1 MVLDLFQLGLVHSPN
16 RVLLEAFLSRHGLTS
31 PCHVRLLAFERYHG
45 EVGASGNVGHSVQ
58 LGELRDG
65 HVHHVRVLVATAWK
79 LQTGYRR
86 HDRGIV
92 LSCWVA
98 HP

>member
-16 RVLLEAFLSRHGLTS
+16 RVLLEAFLSRHGLAS

-45 EVGASGNVGHSVQ
+45 EVGASGNVRHGVQ

-65 HVHHVRVLVATAWK
+65 YVHHVRVLVLITAA
-79 LQTGYRR
+79 R
-86 HDRGIV
+86 
-92 LSCWVA
+92 
-98 HP
+98 